1 MGLDANGTKF
11 LLYARD
17 RGVSFAETAMVG
29 RQDLL
34 VSSEILNERLAAFG
48 LNTNAERLLAEGG
61 GYSEPFL
68 RVLGAE
74 EIVSFDASDYEGA
87 SVVHD
92 FNRPIPDE
100 FKGKFSAVIDG
111 GTLEHVFN
119 YPVAIKNC
127 MEMVRVGGHFLSI
140 TPANNHL
147 GHGFYQ
153 FSPELLYRV
162 FSPTNGFE
170 MVQMMIFEETLNC
183 DWYEVADPDAVKER
197 VILVNDEPSMLL
209 IIAKKTSEADIFST
223 PPQQSDYS
231 AMWNS
236 GGTAASADGVEAM
249 LGSGVSSFA
258 IRGWKHLQRRFSR
271 SFGMLNRRSNHFRKV
286 DLNGK

>member
-29 RQDLL
+29 RQNLL
-34 VSSEILNERLAAFG
+34 VSPEVLNANLARFG
-48 LNTNAERLLAEGG
+48 VKADSVKLLADGG
-61 GYSEPFL
+61 GYAEPFL
-68 RVLGAE
+68 KVLGAE

-92 FNRPIPDE
+92 FNKPVPDE
-100 FKGKFSAVIDG
+100 YKGRFTAVIDG

-119 YPVAIKNC
+119 FPVAIKNC

-153 FSPELLYRV
+153 FSPELLYRI
-162 FSPTNGFE
+162 FTPKNGFE

-183 DWYEVADPDAVKER
+183 EWYEVADPDAVKER

-209 IIAKKTSEADIFST
+209 IIAEKTSEADIFST

-236 GGTAASADGVEAM
+236 GGAGPAADGVEAM
-249 LGSGVSSFA
+249 LGSGVSSLA
-258 IRGWKHLQRRFSR
+258 IRGWKQLQRRFSR
-271 SFGMLNRRSNHFRKV
+271 SFGMLNRRSSHFRKV

>member
-1 MGLDANGTKF
+1 MGLDLNGTKF
-11 LLYARD
+11 LLYARN
-17 RGVSFAETAMVG
+17 RGVSFTETAMVG

-34 VSSEILNERLAAFG
+34 VSPEVLNERLAAF
-48 LNTNAERLLAEGG
+48 NFDASAERLLAEGG

-68 RVLGAE
+68 RALGAE

-92 FNRPIPDE
+92 FNRPIPEE
-100 FKGKFSAVIDG
+100 FKGRFSAVIDG

-153 FSPELLYRV
+153 FSPELFYRI
-162 FSPTNGFE
+162 FTPQNGFE
-170 MVQMMIFEETLNC
+170 IVQMMIYEEALNC

-197 VILVNDEPSMLL
+197 VVLVNDEPSVLL
-209 IIAKKTSEADIFST
+209 VIAKKVAEADIFSA

-231 AMWNS
+231 AVWDS
-236 GGTAASADGVEAM
+236 GGTKPGSNGHEAVV
-249 LGSGVSSFA
+249 GSGASSVA
-258 IRGWKHLQRRFSR
+258 IRGWKYLQRRFSR
-271 SFGMLNRRSNHFRKV
+271 SFGMLNRRRSHFRKV
-286 DLNGK
+286 DPTAK